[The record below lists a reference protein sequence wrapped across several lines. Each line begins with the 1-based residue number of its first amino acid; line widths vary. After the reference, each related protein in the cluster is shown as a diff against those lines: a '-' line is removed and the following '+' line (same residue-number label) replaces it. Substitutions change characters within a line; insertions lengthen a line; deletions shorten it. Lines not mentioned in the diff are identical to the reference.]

1 MIRAFGNRGF
11 GNMYININLWGKI
24 CKKYAYSF
32 SNFALWNPVASALEG
47 LRPTLEGLRPAP
59 WKPRGQHL
67 GYIMIFRTVF
77 CTQIVL
83 E

>member
-1 MIRAFGNRGF
+1 MQ
-11 GNMYININLWGKI
+11 KI
-24 CKKYAYSF
+24 CIF
-32 SNFALWNPVASALEG
+32 VLELRALEPCG
-47 LRPTLEGLRPAP
+47 QRLGRLEADALEGLRPAP

>member
-47 LRPTLEGLRPAP
+47 LRPTL
-59 WKPRGQHL
+59 WKA
-67 GYIMIFRTVF
+67 
-77 CTQIVL
+77 
-83 E
+83 